1 MDGTGK
7 RLVRCRSHRALTYHQ
22 HALLDQCSRDRHPGA
37 GEDAGEGR
45 PGNAHPLGG
54 SFLVEPFEIGQP
66 QSLELVQPQRL
77 DFEVSNWPT
86 DGLER
91 PPAGDATDPSEL
103 FRSCH
108 LISQLRTYVHN

>member
-1 MDGTGK
+1 VKSASTRARPPSAATLLVTATAALTPPATAVMNGTGK
-7 RLVRCRSHRALTYHQ
+7 RLVRCRSHRSLTYHQ

-66 QSLELVQPQRL
+66 QSLELVQ
-77 DFEVSNWPT
+77 S
-86 DGLER
+86 
-91 PPAGDATDPSEL
+91 
-103 FRSCH
+103 
-108 LISQLRTYVHN
+108 